1 MKVLILLT
9 ALVMCHYK
17 PLQTR
22 DVLTAVF
29 RPCLRYLEKKLNAG
43 HALQGGLAWALGV
56 ALPVLLLM
64 LLHFVLM
71 ETNLLLAWLLGTLVL
86 YFSMQFSRFC
96 QDSERIAAA
105 LDDQNIDL
113 ARQRLQD
120 WLQVDTRHL
129 NSRQIAVVS
138 IEHTLI
144 LTHYGLFGPMFWYA
158 LLGPAG
164 AVLYR
169 CSDLA
174 RRAWPVTGAQSTAE
188 FGRVSQ
194 QVFAWL
200 DWLPARISAGS
211 FAVVG
216 DFEDAAYCWR
226 TQAQTWPQYEEG
238 ILLSSGAG
246 ALGVRLGEALPE
258 KGVVLDRPDLGLGDP
273 ADADYLKGSIG
284 LLWRSLI
291 LLIGMLILLT
301 FASWLGHIG

>member
-1 MKVLILLT
+1 MKVLILIT
-9 ALVMCHYK
+9 ALLMCHYK
-17 PLQTR
+17 PLQSR
-22 DVLTAVF
+22 DVLSAVF
-29 RPCLRYLEKKLNAG
+29 GPCLRYLEKKLNAG
-43 HALQGGLAWALGV
+43 HALQGGLSWGLGV
-56 ALPVLLLM
+56 VLPVILLIV
-64 LLHFVLM
+64 LHFVFM
-71 ETNLLLAWLLGTLVL
+71 QTNLLLAWLLGALVL
-86 YFSMQFSRFC
+86 YFSLQFSHFC
-96 QDSERIAAA
+96 QDSEQIATA

-113 ARQRLQD
+113 ARQQIQA
-120 WLQVDTRHL
+120 WLHIDARHL
-129 NSRQIAVVS
+129 DSRHIAVVS
-138 IEHTLI
+138 IENTLI
-144 LTHYGLFGPMFWYA
+144 QTHYGLFGPLFWFA

-169 CSDLA
+169 LSDLA
-174 RRAWPVTGAQSTAE
+174 RRAWPVISSKSTAE

-194 QVFAWL
+194 QIFAWL
-200 DWLPARISAGS
+200 DWLPARITAGS

-258 KGVVLDRPDLGLGDP
+258 KGVVVDRPDLGLGDS
-273 ADADYLKGSIG
+273 ADADYLRGSIG

-291 LLIGMLILLT
+291 LLFGMLVLLT